1 MSEANDQS
9 VARSAGW
16 GDREVV
22 ITGVGMVT
30 PIGVSTMETWRALC
44 NGDNGIGPITR
55 FDASTFPVHF
65 AAECRDIDIIGHEN
79 LSAKAKRIVATQKG
93 KLAFAAAQEAWVMA
107 CVDDQ
112 TAERWT
118 ETRRLGVCLGSEA
131 GRPDLATVANQIREE
146 ILPSADDL
154 EAMAPVA
161 PATLLSEMLSATGP
175 VSVVSTACTSSS
187 QAIGEGV
194 LRIRRGEVDAMMVG
208 GVDVLIDPIMVT
220 GFSLLGALSTR
231 NEAPDKASRPFDK
244 DRDGFVL
251 GEGAG
256 MLLLES
262 LESARSRGAVI
273 LGHLRGFGCSCNAY
287 RITDSPPDGRGAAQ
301 SMLDALRD
309 ARLQPSDIGYINA
322 HGTSTPMNDP
332 SETRGIHTA
341 FGAFASQVPVSS
353 TKSMMGHLVA
363 ACGAVE
369 AIVAL
374 LAVREGVLPAT
385 RNLDEPDP
393 ECTLRHIQGAPLRR
407 RIDHAMTN
415 AFGFGGSNGTVVVSR
430 WQS

>member
-1 MSEANDQS
+1 MSETKVSNPPLK
-9 VARSAGW
+9 GW
-16 GDREVV
+16 GEREVV

-30 PIGVSTMETWRALC
+30 PLGRSTMETWRALC
-44 NGDNGIGPITR
+44 AGENGIGPITR
-55 FDASTFPVHF
+55 FDASTFPVQF
-65 AAECRDIDIIGHEN
+65 AAECQQIDIIGHQG
-79 LSAKAKRIVATQKG
+79 LSARGKRIVSSQKG

-107 CVDDQ
+107 CVDET
-112 TAERWT
+112 TAEKWT
-118 ETRRLGVCLGSEA
+118 ADGKLGVCLGSEA
-131 GRPDLATVANQIREE
+131 GRPDLETVATQIKDQT
-146 ILPSADDL
+146 LPSV
-154 EAMAPVA
+154 EALDVLSPQA
-161 PATLLSEMLSATGP
+161 PADLVAEMLGATGP

-187 QAIGEGV
+187 QAIGEG
-194 LRIRRGEVDAMMVG
+194 LFRIRRGEVEAMMVG
-208 GVDVLIDPIMVT
+208 GVDVLIDPLMVT

-231 NEAPDKASRPFDK
+231 NDAPEKASRPFDK

-262 LESARSRGAVI
+262 LASAKARGAVI

-301 SMLDALRD
+301 SMTDALRD
-309 ARLQPSDIGYINA
+309 ARLLAKDIGYINA

-332 SETRGIHTA
+332 SESRGIQTA
-341 FGAFASQVPVSS
+341 FGEWAPLIPVSS

-369 AIVAL
+369 TIVAL

-385 RNLDEPDP
+385 RNLDNPDP
-393 ECTLRHIQGAPLRR
+393 ECAIRHIQGSPLR
-407 RIDHAMTN
+407 IDIEHAMSN
-415 AFGFGGSNGTVVVSR
+415 AFGFGGSNGTVVVSKWR
-430 WQS
+430 S